1 MQCTVSSPSLLDN
14 PCITSTGWGAL
25 ADVLLPASSSKLKSL
40 SLGVEDD
47 SCLFYDAG
55 TDTISNGEIII
66 NDDAVFRFAN
76 ALATNFSLK
85 VLDFGCFYEIT
96 RTGWN
101 GVINA
106 MLNTSS
112 IGNTY
117 NSNHTLQ
124 DLRVG
129 YQGVPNDVKALVRR
143 NNNQNKAAVARQKIL
158 DCHLSDFEAS
168 IHMSHGNE
176 TFTVCF
182 RLDRQRS

>member
-1 MQCTVSSPSLLDN
+1 MGRAC
-14 PCITSTGWGAL
+14 
-25 ADVLLPASSSKLKSL
+25 VLLPASSSKLKSF
-40 SLGVEDD
+40 SLGIEDD
-47 SCLFYDAG
+47 NCLFYDAG
-55 TDTISNGEIII
+55 IDTISNGEIII
-66 NDDAVFRFAN
+66 NDDVIIRFAN
-76 ALATNFSLK
+76 ALATNSSLK

-106 MLNTSS
+106 KLKS

-168 IHMSHGNE
+168 NHIIGRMETKLLPFAFAWIGSDTCHGWADEIPNQ
-176 TFTVCF
+176 TCSLVICG
-182 RLDRQRS
+182 